1 MKQIWDLVIHGY
13 IPLRCDNQRT
23 GKISIK
29 LLVLLIGVII
39 GLQILSN
46 LGG

>member
-23 GKISIK
+23 KKLSIK
-29 LLVLLIGVII
+29 LLVLVLIISVI
-39 GLQILSN
+39 LYKYLS
-46 LGG
+46 

>member
-1 MKQIWDLVIHGY
+1 MKRIWDVIVHGY

-29 LLVLLIGVII
+29 LLVLLIGVIMVYI
-39 GLQILSN
+39 YLI
-46 LGG
+46 

>member
-1 MKQIWDLVIHGY
+1 MKKLWDLIVNGY

-29 LLVLLIGVII
+29 LLVLVLVISV
-39 GLQILSN
+39 ILCKYLS
-46 LGG
+46 